1 MAKQLWAWIAIIT
14 GIQLGV
20 CSVAEAGTVTW
31 SVKSNTGAVVC
42 QGSGTNSV
50 NLPATCGNDLDF
62 IGSGGTAKIEA
73 IDSGT
78 NDILQLLFTR
88 IAARKNITNYVLTFD
103 HTFAPGPTK
112 GDYTPIYY
120 RTHMYGT
127 YISGT
132 APANKISVTSTIEH
146 PVGTPALNASV
157 QPAPPPQVNFSYYQ
171 SPSTSGNWNQNRK
184 IIVKVTFSL
193 ENTRYVNF
201 GAGRFVKVSA
211 QTYPDPQNDEVSRG
225 AVSTRTLS
233 DIQSEIQQSIESGD
247 TACIGVALPDGSCAG
262 IHISK

>member
-1 MAKQLWAWIAIIT
+1 MAKQLWAWMAIMI

-20 CSVAEAGTVTW
+20 WSVAEAGTVTW

-50 NLPATCGNDLDF
+50 NLPATCGNALDF
-62 IGSGGTAKIEA
+62 VDSGGTAKIEA

-88 IAARKNITNYVLTFD
+88 IVAKTNITNYVLTFD

-112 GDYTPIYY
+112 TDYTPIYY
-120 RTHMYGT
+120 RTHMYGAS
-127 YISGT
+127 ISGT

-146 PVGTPALNASV
+146 PGTPALHASV
-157 QPAPPPQVNFSYYQ
+157 QPAPPPLSNFNYYQ
-171 SPSTSGNWNQNRK
+171 SPSTSGDWNQNRK
-184 IIVKVTFSL
+184 ITVNVTFSL
-193 ENTRYVNF
+193 QNTKYVTF

-211 QTYPDPQNDEVSRG
+211 QTFPDPPDDEVSPKPG
-225 AVSTRTLS
+225 LTRSLS
-233 DIQSEIQQSIESGD
+233 EIQSEVQQMLESGD

-262 IHISK
+262 IHVLK